1 MNCSQIYMPAAPRHC
16 NPSSRADTIW
26 SACFVYSGYSLL
38 VLDFYCLHCCIRWI
52 FATVNISREKVICE
66 IIFSIGCEKQYL
78 LLLLSFGRSTVLFL
92 FLRETFLFLWGAFQN
107 IVHTYCYCMSGYRR
121 IDKKSTKTI
130 QRTNKNCRKTNYACL
145 LLDNIR

>member
-52 FATVNISREKVICE
+52 FATVNISREKLICE
-66 IIFSIGCEKQYL
+66 IIFYRMWEAILTLAFVFWEEYSPIPFFAGN
-78 LLLLSFGRSTVLFL
+78 VPIP
-92 FLRETFLFLWGAFQN
+92 GAAFKN
-107 IVHTYCYCMSGYRR
+107 IVHMYCYCMSGYRR